1 MLSLYEC
8 FPPLKNNF
16 VASKELNLN
25 FARKDKGNSKKKKKK
40 PSSHFSLPCLDDFTM
55 SFPTLSSSRLG
66 LVALASLHDAVGLSG
81 AEAAALPIFT
91 WKQECLNNPETWKKT
106 QA

>member
-1 MLSLYEC
+1 MPE
-8 FPPLKNNF
+8 KI
-16 VASKELNLN
+16 KEI
-25 FARKDKGNSKKKKKK
+25 AKKKKKERKKK
-40 PSSHFSLPCLDDFTM
+40 PSSHFSLSCLDDFTM